1 MQTYDP
7 STEELITI
15 TQGAQAHFK
24 QVAEESNVHGIRLKL
39 AGGGCAGFSYEWEM
53 VNDADVR
60 LDEFS
65 IAFDGWSFYL
75 DTLSKPYLAGSTVDK
90 SNSIAGNMITISS
103 PLADSTCG
111 CGESVTFN
119 I

>member
-7 STEELITI
+7 SKEELITV
-15 TQGAQAHFK
+15 TEGAQAHFK

-53 VNDADVR
+53 VNNADVR